1 MQVSV
6 EGHYNAVK
14 PQVLGEELL
23 GGWTIRTQEQIPT
36 DPHARVLDS
45 GPQVA
50 QAVHWGSNSSFTVP
64 TGALWCLVVIT
75 SKTSVGVEL
84 VTIGAFSPFSDLGSL
99 ACAGFLLR
107 LSNGLFVLLK
117 PFEGIGNVR

>member
-1 MQVSV
+1 MKVSV

-23 GGWTIRTQEQIPT
+23 GGWTIRTQEQVPT

-50 QAVHWGSNSSFTVP
+50 QA
-64 TGALWCLVVIT
+64 GALGLKQQLHGAHRSVV
-75 SKTSVGVEL
+75 V
-84 VTIGAFSPFSDLGSL
+84 LGRDHIENFR
-99 ACAGFLLR
+99 GR
-107 LSNGLFVLLK
+107 
-117 PFEGIGNVR
+117 

>member
-23 GGWTIRTQEQIPT
+23 GGWTIGTQEQIPT

-45 GPQVA
+45 GRQVA
-50 QAVHWGSNSSFTVP
+50 QVGELGLKQQLHGAHRSVAVLGRDHIENFRGG
-64 TGALWCLVVIT
+64 GAEAHGLILRFWRRHGID
-75 SKTSVGVEL
+75 SEVE
-84 VTIGAFSPFSDLGSL
+84 
-99 ACAGFLLR
+99 
-107 LSNGLFVLLK
+107 VL
-117 PFEGIGNVR
+117 N